1 VQEKRCGTMQLSGH
15 ITFSMRPIQCLF
27 PCVLFN
33 VFLKNDLDAG
43 VGGGE
48 KQSVI
53 TLFRCIF
60 LVSFLFFFSST
71 CIFWLAER
79 KGLQFKN
86 GYEYSLRPPYTFIF
100 KTISEVVNGLQTS
113 P

>member
-1 VQEKRCGTMQLSGH
+1 MQEKRCGTMQLSGH
-15 ITFSMRPIQCLF
+15 ITFSMCPIQCLF
-27 PCVLFN
+27 PCVLFS

-53 TLFRCIF
+53 TLLRCIF